1 MESFLKTKTC
11 PVVSWIIVTLIV
23 KYQMVRLKVLS
34 KNHFNQNTLK
44 PIVNLNNHIPRF
56 QGI

>member
-11 PVVSWIIVTLIV
+11 RVVSWITVTPIV

-34 KNHFNQNTLK
+34 KNHLNQNTLK
-44 PIVNLNNHIPRF
+44 PIVNLNNHISRF